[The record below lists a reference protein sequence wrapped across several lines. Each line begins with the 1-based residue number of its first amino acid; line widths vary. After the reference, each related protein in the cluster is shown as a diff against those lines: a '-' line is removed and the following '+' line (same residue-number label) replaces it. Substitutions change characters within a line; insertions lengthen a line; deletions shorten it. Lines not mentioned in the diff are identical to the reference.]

1 MLEPCQ
7 MHMPDSYADAEQRW
21 DTTGDD
27 DTRAR
32 REKPQG
38 EVWVTDIR
46 IVAAQP
52 VLATSARGRRW
63 QLGPAVL
70 ARC

>member
-1 MLEPCQ
+1 MFV
-7 MHMPDSYADAEQRW
+7 EQWW

-32 REKPQG
+32 QEKPQG
-38 EVWVTDIR
+38 EEWIADIR

-52 VLATSARGRRW
+52 VLVTSARGRRW
-63 QLGPAVL
+63 QLGSAVV